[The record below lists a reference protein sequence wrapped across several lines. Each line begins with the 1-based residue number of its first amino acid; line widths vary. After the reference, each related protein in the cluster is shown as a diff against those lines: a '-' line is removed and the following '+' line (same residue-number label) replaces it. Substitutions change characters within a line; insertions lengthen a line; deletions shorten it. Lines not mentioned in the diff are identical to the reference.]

1 MATNDGH
8 NSRNG
13 GSWRKYFKVADV
25 NQLGQLSPISGKNN
39 FGLPGYNRNSGD
51 FESGSRNEFAFRNY
65 ASRLPEVYSGH
76 PNRLERYNQYENM
89 DCDSEVNACL
99 DIIAEFSTQQNSD
112 NGTPF
117 DIKFTNKPTDH
128 EIEIIK
134 KQLQQWTKL
143 NKLDQRIFKLFR
155 NTIKY
160 GDQVFVRDPE
170 TFEMY
175 WVDMI
180 KVARIIVNE
189 SEGKRPEQYII
200 RDINPNFQNMS
211 MAAKTTSDYYVSRS
225 TGSVT
230 TGNNYNAPNGGSGG
244 GGGGGVGNSRFT
256 QAMNES
262 CIDSKH
268 VVHLSLNEG
277 LDYFWPFGQ
286 SILENIYKVYKQKEL
301 LEDSILIYRVQRA
314 PERRLFKIDVGNM
327 PSHMAMAF
335 VERVKN
341 EMHQRRIPTIS
352 GGGANMMDAS
362 YNALS
367 VNEDY
372 FFPQTCLSLDTSIK
386 LLDNRDVTLAN
397 LIEEY
402 KQGKE
407 NFVYTVNQTTLEIE
421 PGKIVWA
428 DVTRRNTQVLSVLL
442 DNGEK
447 VVCTPDHRF
456 IMRDGSEVEAQHLT
470 EGSSVMPLYL
480 LDGKTGKHQGAA
492 KYLKY
497 ISPNT
502 GKSKWVHTMVCP
514 KKTPGKDS
522 EIHHID
528 LNSRNNNPTNLVEME
543 TSTHRRL
550 HSELGTY
557 HLSMAWNDSEKRAK
571 LIDGIHSYH
580 ANATIEDKE
589 MMRSRGKING
599 AVTWA
604 RAESSK
610 KVLASLAKTRVK
622 VYTAKTIHY
631 STSMAER
638 MVELYN
644 EGHNSITKMTKI
656 LRVDSKFQNEF
667 KIANPNIKRDKNK
680 TAGIAPTDST
690 LKKLVNILGYE
701 SWEKFKET
709 YSYNHKIVSVTWLSE
724 TIDTGD
730 ITVESINNNH
740 NFALSSGI
748 FVHNSDGR
756 GSSIEVLPGGCFSM
770 DTSVSLLDGRE
781 LTIAQVSDE
790 LAEGKTL
797 WVYSCEP
804 ITGKVVPGLVSWA
817 GMTQRQAQVLKITL
831 DNGESIICTPD
842 HKFPQYDVEFKRA
855 DELTVGDSLI
865 PLYRKKEVCDT
876 KLDGYEEYFDNSSK
890 QWKYTHR
897 MVADEF
903 KDTLVKYKI
912 FNEEYSDGKYDVRH
926 HVNFNRHDNSPENL
940 CWMAWH
946 DHQKLHQHHG
956 FSKESQQLGTL
967 AAKRRLQNLKDNNL
981 AEYEKY
987 CKTVGERFTNWY
999 SSLTEE
1005 ELVELNEN
1013 KAAGLKKYFESL
1025 DDDSKAIRT
1034 ANSRAAFKIAN
1045 KTKLEKM
1052 AKDEEYRQW
1061 VCEQQKAGWT
1071 SELREER
1078 SKFVSD
1084 RNLKDWKNNEK
1095 RRSNMKELQSV
1106 SYSHSML
1113 KSVIDMVKD
1122 KTTHE
1127 ITVNDIIDEL
1137 NKNINIV
1144 NELAILNK
1152 DKKVHNWSIDK
1163 GFTAT
1168 GLTSMVKQYGYTS
1181 WSDFRK
1187 KESVHNHRIAKI
1199 EYLDEPMDVGT
1210 LTIDGDEIYHGYH
1223 TFALSAGVFTK
1234 NSNLGEI
1241 DDLKYFNNK
1250 MARGLRVPSSYLPTG
1265 PDDSGAATNDGR
1277 VGTALIQEFRFNKY
1291 CERLQKLIM
1300 QKLDDEFKMYMRW
1313 RGFEIDNGLFDITLT
1328 EPQNFAS
1335 YRQSELDT
1343 ARVAT
1348 FASLE
1353 PLNYLSKRFTLKR
1366 FLGLS
1371 DEEILENQT
1380 LWKEERDN
1388 PQMQAQQG
1396 QGLRSVGITPGGLS
1410 SDLDMNTD
1418 LTNTDLG
1425 SAEVDTGAGPA
1436 PAVVPT
1442 PGAPSGGP
1450 AGL

>member
-1 MATNDGH
+1 MANNDGK
-8 NSRNG
+8 NGRNG
-13 GSWRKYFKVADV
+13 GWKKYFKLADV
-25 NQLGQLSPISGKNN
+25 NQLGQMSPISGKNN
-39 FGLPGYNRNSGD
+39 FGLPGYNRPGSAW
-51 FESGSRNEFAFRNY
+51 ESGTPNEFAFRNY

-99 DIIAEFSTQQNSD
+99 DIIAEFSTQTNSD

-117 DIKFTNKPTDH
+117 DIKFNDTPTDH
-128 EIEIIK
+128 EVDIIK
-134 KQLQQWTKL
+134 KQLQQWVKL

-170 TFEMY
+170 TFQMY

-230 TGNNYNAPNGGSGG
+230 TGNNYNAPNGGAGG

-262 CIDSKH
+262 CLDAKH
-268 VVHLSLNEG
+268 IVHLSLNEG

-301 LEDSILIYRVQRA
+301 LEDSVLIYRVQRA

-327 PSHMAMAF
+327 PSHLAMQF

-341 EMHQRRIPTIS
+341 EMHQRRIPTW
-352 GGGANMMDAS
+352 GGGGQNMMDAS
-362 YNALS
+362 YNPLG

-543 TSTHRRL
+543 TSAHRRL

-557 HLSMAWNDSEKRAK
+557 HLSMAWNDPEKRAK

-589 MMRSRGKING
+589 MMRARGKING

-748 FVHNSDGR
+748 FVHNSEGR
-756 GSSIEVLPGGCFSM
+756 GSSVEVLPGGCFSM
-770 DTSVSLLDGRE
+770 DTKVSLLDGRE
-781 LTIAQVSDE
+781 LTIAEVSDE
-790 LAEGKTL
+790 IDNGKTI

-804 ITGKVVPGLVSWA
+804 LTGKVVPGLVSWA
-817 GMTQRQAQVLKITL
+817 GMTQKKAKVLKITL
-831 DNGESIICTPD
+831 DNGETITCTPD

-855 DELTVGDSLI
+855 DEFTVGDSLI
-865 PLYRKKEVCDT
+865 PLYRKKESVVNN
-876 KLDGYEEYFDNSSK
+876 LEGYEEYFDNSSK

-897 MVADEF
+897 MVANEF
-903 KDTLVKYKI
+903 KDTLCKYFTFDVK
-912 FNEEYSDGKYDVRH
+912 YSDGKYDIRH
-926 HVNFNRHDNSPENL
+926 HINFNRHDNSPENL
-940 CWMAWH
+940 CWMSWH
-946 DHQKLHQHHG
+946 D
-956 FSKESQQLGTL
+956 
-967 AAKRRLQNLKDNNL
+967 RN
-981 AEYEKY
+981 
-987 CKTVGERFTNWY
+987 TN
-999 SSLTEE
+999 
-1005 ELVELNEN
+1005 
-1013 KAAGLKKYFESL
+1013 
-1025 DDDSKAIRT
+1025 
-1034 ANSRAAFKIAN
+1034 
-1045 KTKLEKM
+1045 
-1052 AKDEEYRQW
+1052 
-1061 VCEQQKAGWT
+1061 
-1071 SELREER
+1071 
-1078 SKFVSD
+1078 
-1084 RNLKDWKNNEK
+1084 DWKNNDK
-1095 RRSNMKELQSV
+1095 RRANMKELQSV
-1106 SYSHSML
+1106 SYSHNML
-1113 KSVIDMVKD
+1113 KHVIDLVKG

-1127 ITVNDIIDEL
+1127 ITANDIINNL
-1137 NKNINIV
+1137 NNNINLI
-1144 NELAILNK
+1144 NELASLNK
-1152 DKKVHNWSIDK
+1152 DKKVRNWSLAR
-1163 GFTAT
+1163 GFTGT
-1168 GLTSMVKQYGYTS
+1168 GLTSMVKQFGYSS
-1181 WSDFRK
+1181 WTDFRK
-1187 KESVHNHRIAKI
+1187 KESIHNHRITKI
-1199 EYLDEPMDVGT
+1199 EYLDELMDVGT

-1265 PDDSGAATNDGR
+1265 PDDSSQPMNDGR

-1300 QKLDDEFKMYMRW
+1300 QKLDDEFKMFMKW
-1313 RGFEIDNGLFDITLT
+1313 RGFNIDNGMFSITLT

-1343 ARVAT
+1343 VRITNFSNV
-1348 FASLE
+1348 E
-1353 PLNYLSKRFTLKR
+1353 PLPYMSKRFIMKR

-1371 DEEILENQT
+1371 IEEIRENEEM
-1380 LWKEERDN
+1380 WREERDN
-1388 PQMQAQQG
+1388 PDLETAAG
-1396 QGLRSVGITPGGLS
+1396 TDLRNVGITPAGLESDMSTGAEVADS
-1410 SDLDMNTD
+1410 S
-1418 LTNTDLG
+1418 LG
-1425 SAEVDTGAGPA
+1425 TGDVDTGAGPA
-1436 PAVVPT
+1436 PAVTPT
-1442 PGAPSGGP
+1442 PGMP
-1450 AGL
+1450 ASNNAGSL